1 MMNAF
6 SGCRLMRVVHK
17 CFVMPNQWSTLS
29 SEALPCGAT

>member
-6 SGCRLMRVVHK
+6 SGVRLMRVVNK